1 MEEVDEVEEDE
12 GKTSAEGLLTVDTLL
27 YITLFK
33 TILFHIWKN
42 WGPNRLN
49 NLPELMKLV
58 KWQDEISRNFH
69 FKDEIEPQGGKI
81 CQK

>member
-1 MEEVDEVEEDE
+1 MDEVEEDE

-42 WGPNRLN
+42 
-49 NLPELMKLV
+49 
-58 KWQDEISRNFH
+58 
-69 FKDEIEPQGGKI
+69 
-81 CQK
+81 